1 MHTSHMQKQHIQYN
15 VAGRSIVAHSNQSN
29 APACLRR
36 HLIACIFVLLF
47 GVLCSRVLP
56 HVCGGWLPPC
66 LPVHTHTQAHII
78 FYPFLVSLGA
88 QARSNNPSLLIRCA
102 RSGCRRCARGCLI
115 NRRTLWCARS
125 PQHASR
131 LQCISNKDDVRV
143 WQ

>member
-102 RSGCRRCARGCLI
+102 RSGCRRCAR
-115 NRRTLWCARS
+115 AR
-125 PQHASR
+125 AR
-131 LQCISNKDDVRV
+131 LSHKSADALVCTVAATCEPTTMYFQQR
-143 WQ
+143 